1 MRTNT
6 DGLILKEQNIGEKD
20 KLVTVLTRQNGLVRA
35 FVRGA
40 KSFKNRKNSATGM
53 FCYSKISLYKTKDSY
68 IIDEAE
74 PIELFFELRDDL
86 EKISLAQYFSELII
100 SLVQEDEPAEEY
112 LRLMLNSLHFLAK
125 NKLPNEQVKAITELR
140 LMCIAGFMPNLIACD
155 RCGEYETD
163 TMYFDVEDGLLY
175 CENCGSNTMLLPL
188 DIGLIKA
195 LRHIAFSEFDKIY
208 SFKMEDYALED
219 LTYITE
225 KYLLSKLQKNFK
237 TLEFY
242 NSIKVTDNE

>member
-20 KLVTVLTRQNGLVRA
+20 KLVTVLTRHNGLVRA

-40 KSFKNRKNSATGM
+40 KSVKNRKNSSTGM
-53 FCYSKISLYKTKDSY
+53 FCFSKLSLYKTKDTY

-74 PIELFFELRDDL
+74 PIELFFELRNDL
-86 EKISLAQYFSELII
+86 EKLALAQYFSELVIT
-100 SLVQEDEPAEEY
+100 LVQEDEPAEEY
-112 LRLMLNSLHFLAK
+112 LRLILNSLHFLAK
-125 NKLPNEQVKAITELR
+125 GKMPYEQVKAITELR
-140 LMCIAGFMPNLIACD
+140 IMCIAGFMPNLIACD
-155 RCGEYETD
+155 RCGEYETE

-175 CENCGSNTMLLPL
+175 CENCVTSDMIFQL

-195 LRHIAFSEFDKIY
+195 LRHIAFSDFEKIY
-208 SFKMEDYALED
+208 SFKMEEYALSD
-219 LTYITE
+219 LSYVTE
-225 KYLLSKLQKNFK
+225 KYLLSKLQRNFK

-242 NSIKVTDNE
+242 KEIVK

>member
-20 KLVTVLTRQNGLVRA
+20 KLVTVLTRHNGLVRA

-40 KSFKNRKNSATGM
+40 KSVNNRKNSSTGM
-53 FCYSKISLYKTKDSY
+53 FCFSKLCLYKTKESY

-74 PIELFFELRDDL
+74 PIELFFELRNDL
-86 EKISLAQYFSELII
+86 EKLSLAQYFSELII
-100 SLVQEDEPAEEY
+100 TLVQEDEPAEEY
-112 LRLMLNSLHFLAK
+112 LRLILNSLHFLAK
-125 NKLPNEQVKAITELR
+125 NKMPTEQVKAITELR
-140 LMCIAGFMPNLIACD
+140 LMCIAGYMPNLIACD
-155 RCGEYETD
+155 RCGEYETS

-175 CENCGSNTMLLPL
+175 CENCMSNSMLFPL

-195 LRHIAFSEFDKIY
+195 LRHIAFSDFEKIY
-208 SFKMEDYALED
+208 SFKMDENALPD
-219 LTYITE
+219 LSYITE

-242 NSIKVTDNE
+242 KEITK

>member
-125 NKLPNEQVKAITELR
+125 NILPNEQVKAITELR